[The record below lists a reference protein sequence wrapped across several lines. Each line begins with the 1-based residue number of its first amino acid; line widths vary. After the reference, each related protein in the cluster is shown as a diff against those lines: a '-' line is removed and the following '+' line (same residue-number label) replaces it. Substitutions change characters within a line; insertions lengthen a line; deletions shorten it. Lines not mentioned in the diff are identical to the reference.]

1 MCRYVLK
8 LALAASSKL
17 SIAGEKDTDCV
28 TSIVASV
35 GALVGAS
42 VIATVGLQVGLPVIG
57 VVGALVG

>member
-1 MCRYVLK
+1 MK
-8 LALAASSKL
+8 AALAAVSKL

-35 GALVGAS
+35 GELVGLPVGALVG
-42 VIATVGLQVGLPVIG
+42 LLVGLPVIG